1 MTKTNNKLPLGV
13 DPKDI
18 ITKLV
23 PGNFVGGSVDTGAWV
38 FYQSGVYYERILSE
52 EGVGELVWHWTD
64 GDYDTDNDCDEVY
77 EENAEHGCLAWFPTT
92 EAAIEYAKTIK
103 MTAPIHKVHPG
114 EISNVYVEDR
124 TGIVHEII
132 YAKGPNGDWYLM
144 TLG

>member
-1 MTKTNNKLPLGV
+1 MIKNNKLPEGV

-23 PGNFVGGSVDTGAWV
+23 PGNFVGGSVDAGAWV
-38 FYQSGVYYERILSE
+38 FYQTGVYYERILSE
-52 EGVGELVWHWTD
+52 GSGQSELVWHWTD
-64 GDYDTDNDCDEVY
+64 GDYDTDDDCDEVY
-77 EENAEHGCLAWFPTT
+77 KENAEHGCLAWFPTT

-114 EISNVYVEDR
+114 EISDVYVEDR

-132 YAKGPNGDWYLM
+132 YAKQPDGDWYLM